1 MPIDY
6 QQLGKNIYAVRKKRK
21 LTQQRLA
28 EMLNYSPEHISQL
41 EHGNRPIQLDAL
53 NYICEQLDVSF
64 GYLLLGATP
73 ARILPDDKP
82 DQNSIDAV
90 KEFTR
95 IIHGC
100 SPKRIEYILE
110 ICKILTCF
118 PR

>member
-53 NYICEQLDVSF
+53 NYICEQLDVS
-64 GYLLLGATP
+64 
-73 ARILPDDKP
+73 
-82 DQNSIDAV
+82 
-90 KEFTR
+90 
-95 IIHGC
+95 
-100 SPKRIEYILE
+100 LE
-110 ICKILTCF
+110 IFYSAQPQLESFLMINQTRTALML
-118 PR
+118 